1 RIVNELKPGAQTKIL
16 SLCALDL
23 TNEIFLAKQGSQ
35 VLAIGNNLNER
46 QADIEK
52 YSNLTAING
61 DIRTEVEKLKGY
73 FDIIIVENGLH
84 YLDRSDLEKV
94 FKHISRLLVQE
105 KGHLCFVVR
114 SKKDWQYL
122 ETIDRG
128 ETEDSFSWLTKYYDS
143 QVNKYFSRQFFD
155 KKRIEY
161 YLELKGVSLKLKE
174 LSEVEQPLSQTVDL
188 SLGEDRKPFVLLEGI
203 IVKLPLT
210 RKKISQRID
219 EGVNNVDEVL
229 TTEEKRKKGSLK
241 DIIATLIK
249 TAANILRQENTSVNT
264 FLIVQ
269 DECFVKE
276 ADASRNAE
284 LAGIVSKVGRVFGH
298 KRGNHVHICK
308 SYQSAKEKLDKIS
321 NVDWKNTF
329 LYVDSRVDDK
339 EVWDQDECNA
349 KKVFDGFIKVELKTG
364 LDGSI
369 LMAAPIS
376 GYAAYSQV
384 YSDLIERI
392 EILCKEEESVV
403 ITQHIVSLVKA
414 MAIIQKTIV
423 QSDDSVETIENEIM
437 KISDGIIKIA
447 NEIDSKNKM
456 DLIKDFLKEYRK
468 QHVWDLPYIK
478 AIDWQ
483 EVVKRVKLEEKTIY
497 FL

>member
-1 RIVNELKPGAQTKIL
+1 
-16 SLCALDL
+16 
-23 TNEIFLAKQGSQ
+23 
-35 VLAIGNNLNER
+35 
-46 QADIEK
+46 
-52 YSNLTAING
+52 
-61 DIRTEVEKLKGY
+61 
-73 FDIIIVENGLH
+73 
-84 YLDRSDLEKV
+84 
-94 FKHISRLLVQE
+94 
-105 KGHLCFVVR
+105 
-114 SKKDWQYL
+114 
-122 ETIDRG
+122 
-128 ETEDSFSWLTKYYDS
+128 WLTKYYDS